1 MRHHHALNAYT
12 MYFMYDK
19 AKQPGP
25 WSRAAAGRS
34 PQERAI
40 LCIHKVGKH
49 HAAQVY

>member
-19 AKQPGP
+19 AKQRGSSCP
-25 WSRAAAGRS
+25 AAAGRF